1 MGTPA
6 VTQFDYAV
14 IAILA
19 FSALVGF
26 WRGAAREIVTVLAFV
41 LAALS
46 ALFGLRYVAPIGRA
60 GIDPDW
66 AGEVVAAVAVFLV
79 VYIVLR
85 LMGAALARRV
95 KDSQVMGPLDRSIGL
110 GFGLVRA
117 VVFLGAL
124 NLLFHAA
131 TPSDR
136 IPPWISQATLYP
148 MTTAAGRAL
157 AAVAPKGLA
166 MARRAKPAVDEVVK
180 DSAGDR
186 RQPQGYDARERH
198 TIDILVEKAR

>member
-1 MGTPA
+1 

-14 IAILA
+14 LAILA
-19 FSALVGF
+19 LSALVGF
-26 WRGAAREIVTVLAFV
+26 WRGAAREIVTVMAFV
-41 LAALS
+41 LAALA
-46 ALFGLRYVAPIGRA
+46 ALFGLRYVAPIGRGA
-60 GIDPDW
+60 IDPDW
-66 AGEVVAAVAVFLV
+66 AGEVVAAVVVFLA

-85 LMGAALARRV
+85 LMGAALAQRV

-124 NLLFHAA
+124 SLLFHAA
-131 TPSDR
+131 TPPER
-136 IPPWISQATLYP
+136 IPPWISKASLYP

-166 MARRAKPAVDEVVK
+166 MAKRARPAVDDAVR
-180 DSAGDR
+180 DSRGDSR
-186 RQPQGYDARERH
+186 NPQGYDARERQSL
-198 TIDILVEKAR
+198 DILVEEAR